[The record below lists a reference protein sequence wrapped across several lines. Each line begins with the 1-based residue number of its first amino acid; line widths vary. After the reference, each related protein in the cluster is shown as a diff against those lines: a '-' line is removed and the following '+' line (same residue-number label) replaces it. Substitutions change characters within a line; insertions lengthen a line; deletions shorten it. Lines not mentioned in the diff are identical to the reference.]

1 VTDAVPPSA
10 LERCVGDPGRFL
22 AESWGRAPMIV
33 PNPGGRGFA
42 DLLGFEDVD
51 RLLATTGLRA
61 PSFRLVK
68 DGNVLPVDF
77 YTRSGRTGSVAVSG
91 MLDPALALRQ
101 FENGATIVFQSLH
114 RTWLPLATFC
124 RELDLALGH
133 PTQVNA
139 YITPPGARGLA
150 VHEDS
155 HDVFVL
161 QAFGSKRWQVWP
173 TRPGSKGGKVDPA
186 GLGEPLHNVT
196 MQPGDSMYLPMGTP
210 HAASAQETVS
220 GHLTIGIL
228 TVSWRSVAHDLFGRA
243 EGRAELDERL
253 PAGFHRDPEGFRE
266 AVANLVADLAKR
278 VADVDPN
285 EVADAAVRR
294 FLTGRPP
301 VLPGGFADVLDASAL
316 TSDTLVRRR
325 AGSACVVA
333 LHGDRLSVYLG
344 DRELR
349 TPAWLEPVIRDV
361 AERTELRA
369 RDLVPLLDLES
380 SVVLVR
386 RLVREGL
393 LEIDR

>member
-1 VTDAVPPSA
+1 VTDAASPSA
-10 LERCVGDPGRFL
+10 LERCVGDPARFL
-22 AESWGRAPMIV
+22 AEFWGRTPLMV
-33 PNPGGRGFA
+33 PNPGGRGFE
-42 DLLGFEDVD
+42 DLLGFDDVD
-51 RLLATTGLRA
+51 RLLATTGLRT
-61 PSFRLVK
+61 PSFRLVQ
-68 DGNVLPVDF
+68 DGDVLPPEL

-91 MLDPALALRQ
+91 MLDPALALRA
-101 FENGATIVFQSLH
+101 FENGATIVFQGLH

-150 VHEDS
+150 VHEDA

-173 TRPGSKGGKVDPA
+173 TSPGSTGGKVDPA
-186 GLGEPLHNVT
+186 QLGEPLHDVT
-196 MQPGDSMYLPMGTP
+196 MQPGDSMYLPLGTP

-228 TVSWRSVAHDLFGRA
+228 TQSWRSVAHDLLGRV
-243 EGRAELDERL
+243 EGRAELEERL
-253 PAGFHRDPEGFRE
+253 PAGFHLDPDAFRD
-266 AVANLVADLAKR
+266 AVATLAADLAKR
-278 VADVDPN
+278 IADVDPN

-301 VLPGGFADVLDASAL
+301 VLPGGFGDVLGASAL

-325 AGSACVVA
+325 RGSACVVA
-333 LHGDRLSVYLG
+333 VLGDRLSAYLG

-349 TPAWLEPVIRDV
+349 MPARFDAVMREV
-361 AERTELRA
+361 AGRTELRP
-369 RDLVPLLDLES
+369 RDLEPWLDPES
-380 SVVLVR
+380 AVVLVR

-393 LEIDR
+393 FELDR

>member
-1 VTDAVPPSA
+1 VTDAARPSA
-10 LERCVGDPGRFL
+10 LERCVGDSERFL
-22 AESWGRAPMIV
+22 AESWGREPLLV
-33 PNPGGRGFA
+33 PNPGGRAFA
-42 DLLGFEDVD
+42 DLLAFEDVD

-61 PSFRLVK
+61 PSFRLVR
-68 DGNVLPVDF
+68 DGEVLPVGF

-91 MLDPALALRQ
+91 MLDPALVLRQ
-101 FENGATIVFQSLH
+101 FENGATIVFQGLH

-139 YITPPGARGLA
+139 YITPPGAQGLA

-173 TRPGSKGGKVDPA
+173 TRRGSKGGKVDPA
-186 GLGEPLHNVT
+186 DLDEPLHDVT
-196 MQPGDSMYLPMGTP
+196 MQPGDSMYLPLGTP

-228 TVSWRSVAHDLFGRA
+228 MLSWRSVAHDLLGRI
-243 EGRAELDERL
+243 EGRSELDERL

-266 AVANLVADLAKR
+266 AVANLVVDLAKR

-301 VLPGGFADVLDASAL
+301 VLPGGFADVLDAPIL

-325 AGSACVVA
+325 PGTACVAAV
-333 LHGDRLSVYLG
+333 HGDRLSVYLG

-349 TPAWLEPVIRDV
+349 MPSWLEPAVRDV
-361 AERTELRA
+361 ADRAELRPK
-369 RDLVPLLDLES
+369 DLEPLLDPGS

-393 LEIDR
+393 LEIVR

>member
-1 VTDAVPPSA
+1 MTDAVSTSA
-10 LERCVGDPGRFL
+10 LERCVGDPERFL
-22 AESWGRAPMIV
+22 AESWGRASLIV
-33 PNPGGRGFA
+33 PNTGGRGFA
-42 DLLGFEDVD
+42 DLVGFEDVD

-61 PSFRLVK
+61 PSFRLVR
-68 DGNVLPVDF
+68 DGDVLPVDF

-101 FENGATIVFQSLH
+101 FENGATIVFQGLH

-139 YITPPGARGLA
+139 YITPPGAQGLA

-186 GLGEPLHNVT
+186 GLGEPMHDVT

-228 TVSWRSVAHDLFGRA
+228 TVSWRSVAQDLFGRV
-243 EGRAELDERL
+243 EDRAELDERL
-253 PAGFHRDPEGFRE
+253 PAGFHRDPEGFRG

-278 VADVDPN
+278 V
-285 EVADAAVRR
+285 
-294 FLTGRPP
+294 
-301 VLPGGFADVLDASAL
+301 ADVLDASAL

-333 LHGDRLSVYLG
+333 VHGDRLSVYLG

-349 TPAWLEPVIRDV
+349 MPARLEPVIRDV
-361 AERTELRA
+361 AERTEFRPT
-369 RDLVPLLDLES
+369 DLEPLLDPES